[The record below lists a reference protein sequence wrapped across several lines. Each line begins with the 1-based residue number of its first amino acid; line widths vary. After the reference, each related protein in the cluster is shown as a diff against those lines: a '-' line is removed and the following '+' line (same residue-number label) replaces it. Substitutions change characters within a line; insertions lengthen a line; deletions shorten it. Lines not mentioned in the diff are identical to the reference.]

1 MRKTM
6 IAAVLL
12 FGVGSAYAASVPNT
26 FTAGAPARASEVN
39 ANFAAL
45 VTAVN
50 ALEAK
55 VATLET
61 KVTALEA
68 ANGPLTMADV
78 VGSYHL
84 MGIKTKTG
92 SKAVDRRFKS
102 GSSSTEGTVTFSG
115 NGTFTASIAQKS
127 DEFSGKAQKCKSV
140 AADTS
145 DTSVSSFGVHHHQYT
160 AAGCDEAA
168 DAFNSSVQDQ
178 PAQVQGGTWT
188 LNAQARTITLTPSGE
203 TPLTAY
209 FSKSGG
215 VAFLLTVDPENDP
228 SNPGRSY
235 SLEVLVRQ

>member
-1 MRKTM
+1 MRNM
-6 IAAVLL
+6 IAAALL

-26 FTAGAPARASEVN
+26 FTSGAPARASEVN

-45 VTAVN
+45 VTAVS

-55 VATLET
+55 VTTLET
-61 KVTALEA
+61 KVAALEA

-92 SKAVDRRFKS
+92 SKGDDRRFKS

-115 NGTFTASIAQKS
+115 NGSFTASVSQKS
-127 DEFSGKAQKCKSV
+127 NEFSGKAQKCQSG
-140 AADTS
+140 AANTS
-145 DTSVSSFGVHHHQYT
+145 DTSVSDLGAHHHQYT
-160 AAGCDEAA
+160 AANCDQTA
-168 DAFNSSVQDQ
+168 DAFDSSAQDQ

-188 LNAQARTITLTPSGE
+188 LNAQAGTITLTPSGE
-203 TPLTAY
+203 PPLTAY

-215 VAFLLTVDPENDP
+215 VAFLVTVDPENDP

>member
-1 MRKTM
+1 MRKMM

-12 FGVGSAYAASVPNT
+12 LGAGSAHAASVPNT
-26 FTAGAPARASEVN
+26 FTAGAPAKASEVN

-45 VTAVN
+45 VTAVT

-68 ANGPLTMADV
+68 ANGPLTVADV

-92 SKAVDRRFKS
+92 SEAVQRRFKS
-102 GSSSTEGTVTFSG
+102 GSSSTEGTVTFAA
-115 NGTFTASIAQKS
+115 NGTFTASIIQKS
-127 DEFSGKAQKCKSV
+127 DEYSGKAQQCKSV
-140 AADTS
+140 AAT
-145 DTSVSSFGVHHHQYT
+145 TSSFQGHDHQYT
-160 AAGCDEAA
+160 AAGCTESA
-168 DAFNSSVQDQ
+168 DAFISSAQNP
-178 PAQVQGGTWT
+178 PAQQQGGTWV
-188 LNAQARTITLTPSGE
+188 LNAQAGTITLTPSGE
-203 TPLTAY
+203 TPLTAS
-209 FSKSGG
+209 FSKSGR

-235 SLEVLVRQ
+235 SLEVLVKQ